1 MDTPDVLAWRDGYIE
16 ALDQTALPH
25 QVRTLR
31 ITTVDQLVE
40 AITTLAVR
48 GAPVLGAA
56 GALGVALA
64 VRQGG
69 REGWDAARLD
79 AEIKRI
85 ADARPTAVNLRREV
99 TAVAGC
105 IPQGRAAVEAAALA
119 VVGSSVTASERIS
132 RRGADWLRQT
142 CGPGRLRIHT
152 HCNTGSLACLGWGTA
167 LGVIRALHADGA
179 LAHVIVDETRP
190 LLQGARLT
198 CWELGQLGIEHR
210 LACDGA
216 APFLISQHLADAV
229 VVGADRVAANGDVA
243 NKIGTYS
250 LALAARA
257 AGIPFLVAA
266 PESTLDSSTPS
277 GAAIPIEL
285 RADEEV
291 TGQAAP
297 AGTRALNFAFD
308 ITPAELVSAVV
319 TEERVIPRLSR
330 RLFRWPPLEA
340 ELALRVGEAAVAV
353 DADGFLRRVGHDDER
368 ARAERPAR
376 KNASAPDQRPG
387 QAPAAGPGVG
397 LDVLVTG
404 QPAAGVAH
412 PELGQQAAV
421 GERAEPGRLPRLGQP
436 PPGPGPPVQVGA
448 AVAVAADAQ
457 VARLLPV
464 VVGFQPPDLGFGVLA
479 RRRLGRGAAQHGG
492 ALELQA
498 RGQELRRYLL
508 RVVPGVHAQRE
519 VLGLRELGGEPGQPA
534 VPGARF
540 RPAGEQQEVAPPE
553 GGVVRAADDR
563 VVAPV
568 GDLGPLEPAQRQVG
582 TEAERRYL
590 HRPILAGGS
599 VSSVCGE

>member
-25 QVRTLR
+25 QVRSLR
-31 ITTVDQLVE
+31 ITTVDQLVD

-69 REGWDAARLD
+69 REGWDQARLD
-79 AEIKRI
+79 AEVKR
-85 ADARPTAVNLRREV
+85 V
-99 TAVAGC
+99 
-105 IPQGRAAVEAAALA
+105 
-119 VVGSSVTASERIS
+119 
-132 RRGADWLRQT
+132 ADWLRQA
-142 CGPGRLRIHT
+142 CGSGRLRVHT

-277 GAAIPIEL
+277 GTAIPIEL

-319 TEERVIPRLSR
+319 TEERVI
-330 RLFRWPPLEA
+330 
-340 ELALRVGEAAVAV
+340 LR
-353 DADGFLRRVGHDDER
+353 
-368 ARAERPAR
+368 
-376 KNASAPDQRPG
+376 S
-387 QAPAAGPGVG
+387 
-397 LDVLVTG
+397 
-404 QPAAGVAH
+404 
-412 PELGQQAAV
+412 
-421 GERAEPGRLPRLGQP
+421 
-436 PPGPGPPVQVGA
+436 
-448 AVAVAADAQ
+448 
-457 VARLLPV
+457 
-464 VVGFQPPDLGFGVLA
+464 
-479 RRRLGRGAAQHGG
+479 
-492 ALELQA
+492 
-498 RGQELRRYLL
+498 
-508 RVVPGVHAQRE
+508 
-519 VLGLRELGGEPGQPA
+519 
-534 VPGARF
+534 
-540 RPAGEQQEVAPPE
+540 PAG
-553 GGVVRAADDR
+553 
-563 VVAPV
+563 
-568 GDLGPLEPAQRQVG
+568 
-582 TEAERRYL
+582 
-590 HRPILAGGS
+590 S
-599 VSSVCGE
+599 